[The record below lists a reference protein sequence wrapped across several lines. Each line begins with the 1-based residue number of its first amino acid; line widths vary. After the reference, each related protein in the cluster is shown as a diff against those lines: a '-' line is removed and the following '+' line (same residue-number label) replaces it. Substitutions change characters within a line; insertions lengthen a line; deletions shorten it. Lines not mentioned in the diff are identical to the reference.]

1 MHITAAK
8 KTNYVQSAWVTN
20 VPDLT
25 VFYSI
30 LFYSMSL
37 IKTPKMP

>member
-8 KTNYVQSAWVTN
+8 KTNYVQSAWVTT

-30 LFYSMSL
+30 LFYSMRL
-37 IKTPKMP
+37 IKTPKTP

>member
-1 MHITAAK
+1 MHILAAK

-25 VFYSI
+25 VFYS
-30 LFYSMSL
+30 MSL
-37 IKTPKMP
+37 IKTPKTP